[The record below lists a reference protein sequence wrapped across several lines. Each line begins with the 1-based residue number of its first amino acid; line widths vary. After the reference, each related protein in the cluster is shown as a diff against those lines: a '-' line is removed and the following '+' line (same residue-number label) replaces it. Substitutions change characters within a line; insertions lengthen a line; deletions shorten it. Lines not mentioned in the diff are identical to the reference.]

1 VLRIGHSHQRIRL
14 GLLIAKSKT
23 LEGEAGI
30 IDENEMVSAREPLGF
45 FLRCAVNV
53 P

>member
-1 VLRIGHSHQRIRL
+1 MQRVSAYGW
-14 GLLIAKSKT
+14 GLLIAKSRA

-30 IDENEMVSAREPLGF
+30 IDENEMASAREPLGL